1 MFETAIFDMDGVII
15 DSHPI
20 HKEAWRRLLHLAGK
34 SITEEELDFVVD
46 GRKRADI
53 VRHFLGDLPLSQ
65 VEAYGKQKDAL
76 FLASAERLSLVP
88 GLLDFVAELRAEG
101 IKLAV
106 ATSATRKRA
115 EHVLN
120 RFALRMHFEAV
131 VTGDEVANGK
141 PDPTIFQKACIQIGG
156 TPSMTLVI
164 EDAASGVRG
173 AKVAGM
179 KCLGIAG
186 RERAPLLYEA
196 GADWVQPDF
205 TAVKMVAIAALFGTH
220 SETRVSN
227 QPSHF
232 VAESGGACGTICR
245 KLEVNP

>member
-1 MFETAIFDMDGVII
+1 MFEAAIFDMDGVII

-20 HKEAWRRLLHLAGK
+20 HKEAWRRLLELAGR

-53 VRHFLGDLPLSQ
+53 VRHFLGDLPPSEL
-65 VEAYGKQKDAL
+65 ETYGRQKDTL

-88 GLLDFVAELRAEG
+88 GLPGFVAELRAEG

-115 EHVLN
+115 EYMLN
-120 RFALRMHFEAV
+120 RFGLTQQFQTV
-131 VTGDEVANGK
+131 VTGDDVTNGK
-141 PDPTIFQKACIQIGG
+141 PDPTIFQKACMQIDG
-156 TPSMTLVI
+156 TPSTTLVV
-164 EDAASGVRG
+164 EDAVSGVKG
-173 AKVAGM
+173 AKLAGM

-186 RERAPLLYEA
+186 RARSRLLYEA

-205 TAVKMVAIAALFGTH
+205 TAVKMPSIAALFGSTI
-220 SETRVSN
+220 
-227 QPSHF
+227 
-232 VAESGGACGTICR
+232 AGGAH
-245 KLEVNP
+245 